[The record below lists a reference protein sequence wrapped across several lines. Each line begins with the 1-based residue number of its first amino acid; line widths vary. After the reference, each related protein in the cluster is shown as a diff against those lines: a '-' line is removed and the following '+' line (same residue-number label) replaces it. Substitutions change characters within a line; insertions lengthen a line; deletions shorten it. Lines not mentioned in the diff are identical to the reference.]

1 MSENNIEGIW
11 VLQNYPVMVTEN
23 CWKNAFSQKKHWIF
37 PSYVVK
43 YRRKNPTNF
52 KIFEIFRRRRWNWS
66 EYSISAVRKLFRQP
80 DTLVQRHPSLLTEF
94 TIRPCNSAVSARA
107 ATVATER
114 YSTYC
119 TACCGQALEQRKYRL
134 KEEIGEYENK

>member
-23 CWKNAFSQKKHWIF
+23 CWKNAFLQKNHWNF

-52 KIFEIFRRRRWNWS
+52 KILEIFRRRRWNWS

-94 TIRPCNSAVSARA
+94 TIRPCNSAGHI
-107 ATVATER
+107 TKPFQCI
-114 YSTYC
+114 YC
-119 TACCGQALEQRKYRL
+119 PALDALFACTQWWASYF
-134 KEEIGEYENK
+134 